1 MFLALALVATLTLT
15 GCKEKLKQSR
25 GLVTAMEISND
36 TLLNM
41 RVSVGEG
48 DTLLF
53 KLDQADFNNG
63 MAMQGDSVIV
73 NHLKGNGDTLRVIIV
88 TVLPKPVHYFV
99 PDTTS
104 YKPLT
109 VPAEVKNQK

>member
-15 GCKEKLKQSR
+15 GCKEKLRQSR
-25 GLVTAMEISND
+25 GLVTAMETSND

-73 NHLKGNGDTLRVIIV
+73 NHLKGNGDTLRAIIV
-88 TVLPKPVHYFV
+88 TVMPRPAHYFT
-99 PDTTS
+99 PDSASTEL
-104 YKPLT
+104 LT
-109 VPAEVKNQK
+109 APVEARN

>member
-1 MFLALALVATLTLT
+1 MKRMTIGILAMAFVCTLAFT

-53 KLDQADFNNG
+53 KLDKADFNNG

-73 NHLKGNGDTLRVIIV
+73 NHLKGNGDTLRAIIV
-88 TVLPKPVHYFV
+88 TVLPKPVHIEA
-99 PDTTS
+99 
-104 YKPLT
+104 L
-109 VPAEVKNQK
+109 